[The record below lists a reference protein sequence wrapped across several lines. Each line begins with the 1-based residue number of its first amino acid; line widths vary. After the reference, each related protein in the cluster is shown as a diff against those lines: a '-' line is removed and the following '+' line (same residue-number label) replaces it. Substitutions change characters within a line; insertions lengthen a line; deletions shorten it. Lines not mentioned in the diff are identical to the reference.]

1 MGVCGSSGSCSGST
15 GNTCDTVAD
24 RPQWVLLFVHANR
37 ERKLAE
43 GLQAKGYEVFLPMHT
58 VRRQWSDRVKT
69 YDAPLFPG
77 QLFCRFSSVLV
88 AKRILAVTT
97 PDVVLAKPMPIPD
110 IEIERLRRITA
121 SQYPVECC
129 ALPQTGEVVEIPGDI
144 AIRGVLVER
153 DSVCRVA
160 IGFDVMGYTVVLRV
174 PLIDLERTEGTLT
187 PHWSLRGRPE
197 HWKHILYACSV
208 SGVCILWCRVFA
220 RRNMGMRQ
228 QKTLRERIEGR
239 IARRQAEVVL
249 PHAE

>member
-1 MGVCGSSGSCSGST
+1 MRRRPIGKVPMKEEMERSVMRCQSGAGSRSSDEEQD
-15 GNTCDTVAD
+15 TCDKAA
-24 RPQWVLLFVHANR
+24 RPQWVLLAVRGNR
-37 ERKLAE
+37 ERKVAE

-110 IEIERLRRITA
+110 LEIERLRRITA

-129 ALPQTGEVVEIPGDI
+129 ALPQIGEVVEIPGDI

-160 IGFDVMGYTVVLRV
+160 IGFDVMGYTVVLRY
-174 PLIDLERTEGTLT
+174 RWLT
-187 PHWSLRGRPE
+187 
-197 HWKHILYACSV
+197 
-208 SGVCILWCRVFA
+208 
-220 RRNMGMRQ
+220 
-228 QKTLRERIEGR
+228 
-239 IARRQAEVVL
+239 
-249 PHAE
+249 